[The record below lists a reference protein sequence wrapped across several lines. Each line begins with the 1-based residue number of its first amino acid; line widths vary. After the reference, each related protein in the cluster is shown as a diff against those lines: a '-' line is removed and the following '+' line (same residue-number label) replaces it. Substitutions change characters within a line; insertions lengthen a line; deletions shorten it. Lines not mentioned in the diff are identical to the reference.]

1 MASNVQRIYIGSGEP
16 SILIRN
22 NTSFP
27 VKASAKLLELYKSY
41 LQAQAD
47 TSHNDHKWA
56 MLLKYYQYLTRAVM
70 SDPEYGIGSNGN
82 ARGLL
87 IYHTM
92 GMGKTR
98 LAVGIAM
105 SLWDVRPVV
114 VMLSRSLQANFKKT
128 VHDVLDLLNES
139 SKKIEADKKFTFVSM
154 DAYNSADQ
162 MARAGSKLK
171 NKDITNIAGGLDGK
185 LLIVDEAHNFFRAII
200 NSSAEVANARRIYDM
215 IMSARNLR
223 IIFLTGTPA
232 SKDPFELVP
241 CFNMLTGTDILPTQ
255 YDIFYKLYVDREA
268 HKVRNF
274 DRLANRLIGLVSH
287 VTPEL
292 PSEPHISKGIIFKD
306 RDDGWFPEE
315 FPTIVERVEMSEYQ
329 YRQYLL
335 IRTKEN
341 AESKGGEGFGKNS
354 NMTSPALALPGSERK
369 AMRSYF
375 VKSRTISIFC
385 PTSNNDF
392 TKLSS
397 PKLALI
403 AERADKAAGPVLV
416 YSQFVDSGLKPLGQ
430 FLQCLGYTPYLPN
443 LPTADTKYGRG
454 DIPSAVFTSQL
465 VEWEW
470 AALELTDKLLHDLVK
485 NLSRP
490 KKVRECRN
498 AFERWLQTAVNNYV
512 TTTKNKKTVDI
523 PWALHRA
530 ALTADQATTDKFLT
544 ELATAGHSSPRSA
557 VKRIIASIQ
566 TAIDADMPAAVS
578 MSVSFSS
585 GHIHIQR
592 QDITKEFKLHTD
604 QATALLKRAK
614 NADPVA
620 TLVRALLRYEAAL
633 SGSQQL
639 GLPRKLYEKIY
650 DLGIRN
656 EGFASPFNSRMIVL
670 NKPDTMF
677 CSLFLDTDAPF
688 GSLGPFQLID
698 MELHP
703 GGWTINPPFIETIM
717 DITVDKLIDTLDNN
731 KIDILVLLPSWDSAE
746 SINIAINSSYVVAN
760 KRLHN
765 YILEEPGGRQFKA
778 PFDLYHIALSS
789 NTNTKLVEIMN
800 YEGGDISKGH
810 YAIISGEV
818 SNESRIAIT
827 EAFNSTAN
835 AHGEIIKAI
844 LVSKTGAEGLDL
856 KWIRETHQI
865 EPYWDKARDH
875 QVIARARRIGSHDGL
890 PPNERDV
897 QPYLYIATANQTVYQ
912 NMLERDREP
921 KSIDE
926 IFYDKANERFE
937 TNSAFRKLL
946 TKVCLECE
954 IFGYGDCRV
963 CIPTNAPLFHDDPA
977 LDIRIP
983 DPCEIRYESDV
994 EAIAI
999 ENTNYYYKVD
1009 KSNPVGYVFY
1019 KFSEE
1024 FNGYTAV
1031 DPSDPSIHDLIKLL
1045 NEKDTVV

>member
-1 MASNVQRIYIGSGEP
+1 MSKVERIYIGKGEP

-56 MLLKYYQYLTRAVM
+56 MLLKYYQYLARAVM

-162 MARAGSKLK
+162 MARAGAKLK

-292 PSEPHISKGIIFKD
+292 PSEPHRSNNFKD

-335 IRTKEN
+335 IRTKED
-341 AESKGGEGFGKNS
+341 AESKAGEGFGKNN
-354 NMTSPALALPGSERK
+354 NMSSPALALPGSERK

-385 PTSNNDF
+385 PAKNNDF
-392 TKLSS
+392 TKLSA

-403 AERADKAAGPVLV
+403 AERADKAFGPVLV
-416 YSQFVDSGLKPLGQ
+416 YSQFVDSGLRPLGE
-430 FLQCLGYTPYLPN
+430 FLQLLGYEPYIL
-443 LPTADTKYGRG
+443 KYGSG
-454 DIPSAVFTSQL
+454 DIPKAIFTSHL

-470 AALELTDKLLHDLVK
+470 AALELTDKLLNDLVK
-485 NLSRP
+485 NLSHP
-490 KKVRECRN
+490 KKIRECRN
-498 AFERWLQTAVNNYV
+498 AFERWLQTAVNNYLSN
-512 TTTKNKKTVDI
+512 TDK
-523 PWALHRA
+523 PWTLHRA
-530 ALTADQATTDKFLT
+530 LLNADKATTDKFLT

-557 VKRIIASIQ
+557 VKRIIASIE
-566 TAIDADMPAAVS
+566 TAVS
-578 MSVSFSS
+578 IDVFEVVPISVWFSP
-585 GHIHIQR
+585 GNIHIKR
-592 QDITKEFKLHTD
+592 LEITKEFKLHTD
-604 QATALLKRAK
+604 QAKALLARAK
-614 NADPVA
+614 TADPVA

-639 GLPRKLYEKIY
+639 GLPRKLYEKLY

-656 EGFASPFNSRMIVL
+656 EGFASPFNSRMVAL

-698 MELHP
+698 MESHP
-703 GGWTINPPFIETIM
+703 GGWTINPPFIETII
-717 DITVDKLIDTLDNN
+717 DITVDKIIDTLDNS
-731 KIDILVLLPSWDSAE
+731 KIDILLLLPSWDNSE
-746 SINIAINSSYVVAN
+746 IINIAINNSYVVAN

-765 YILEEPGGRQFKA
+765 YTLEEPGGRQFKA

-789 NTNTKLVEIMN
+789 ITNTKIAEIMN
-800 YEGGDISKGH
+800 YEGGSGVKGH
-810 YAIISGEV
+810 YAIISGDV
-818 SNESRIAIT
+818 SNENRIAIT
-827 EAFNSTAN
+827 EAFNSDAN
-835 AHGEIIKAI
+835 AHGDIIKAI

-890 PPNERDV
+890 PSNERDV

-946 TKVCLECE
+946 TKVCLECD

-999 ENTNYYYKVD
+999 GNYYYKVD

-1024 FNGYTAV
+1024 FNGFTAV
-1031 DPSDPSIHDLIKLL
+1031 DPSDPIVHDLIKLL
-1045 NEKDTVV
+1045 NEKDTLV